1 MHVLVTGGA
10 GFIGSHLAQY
20 HLHKGDIVHVLDD
33 ISTGTL
39 KNIAPFQENP
49 NFFFT
54 QTDILLSPEFEKI
67 VCWADC
73 IYHMAAVV
81 GVLKVIADSE
91 RLLATNISATER
103 LLRAARLSKRKPRIL
118 LASTSEVYGE
128 GHGKPLKE
136 TSSLIL
142 GEGKKSC
149 IAYSV
154 SKIAVEYFGLAF
166 YDNFDLSIT
175 ILRIFNIVGPRQL
188 GYYGMVLPRF
198 IHAALSQ
205 EPILVYGTGEQTRS
219 FCDVRD
225 FVCILDKIA
234 NSSQTIGQVLNVGQD
249 QEISMNDLA
258 LLVKK
263 ITNSTSEIKHVTYD
277 DAYGEG
283 FSDFMFRRPDL
294 SKLHKFISYD
304 YKWSLQKTIIDLIE
318 RQLPN

>member
-10 GFIGSHLAQY
+10 GFIGSHLVEY
-20 HLHKGDIVHVLDD
+20 HLQKGDVVHVMDD
-33 ISTGTL
+33 LSTGTL
-39 KNIAPFQENP
+39 NNLAPFKDNP
-49 NFFFT
+49 HFFFT
-54 QTDILLSPEFEKI
+54 QTDILLSSELEKI
-67 VCWADC
+67 VSWADC

-81 GVLKVIADSE
+81 GVLKVIADSK

-128 GHGKPLKE
+128 GHGKPLTE

-149 IAYSV
+149 VAYAV

-175 ILRIFNIVGPRQL
+175 ILRIFNVIGPRQV

-205 EPILVYGTGEQTRS
+205 EPILVYGSGEQTRS
-219 FCDVRD
+219 FCDARD
-225 FVCILDKIA
+225 LVCILDKVA
-234 NSSQTIGQVLNVGQD
+234 NSPQTIGQVLNVGQD

-258 LLVKK
+258 LLIKK
-263 ITNSTSEIKHVTYD
+263 LTHSASEIKHVSYD
-277 DAYGEG
+277 EAYGEG

-294 SKLHKFISYD
+294 SKLHTFISYD
-304 YKWSLQKTIIDLIE
+304 YKWNLQKTIIDLID
-318 RQLPN
+318 RQ